1 MNGPLSGFQ
10 TSCEAALVAR
20 LKPLNVELLN
30 RTVQHLRAKGLA
42 RFFDH
47 PSEVGIRAEV
57 GAFTIWIYEDGC
69 QIHASELDK
78 HYESEDYDTLDDL
91 CKKFVADVA
100 ELAQPRITS
109 EKTPPPPRLA

>member
-20 LKPLNVELLN
+20 LKPLNLELLN
-30 RTVQHLRAKGLA
+30 RTVQNLRAKGLA

-57 GAFTIWIYEDGC
+57 EAFTIWIYEDGC

-91 CKKFVADVA
+91 CKKFVEDVA
-100 ELAQPRITS
+100 ELAKQRIAAERS
-109 EKTPPPPRLA
+109 PPPRLG